1 MVVVDFA
8 YRVTS
13 YPVASVLVFS
23 AQRWIF
29 ALHKRLH
36 SIAEQQKHIPLAIK
50 CKESPLTE
58 TDAARNSF
66 MMMASYLELMYI
78 LGI

>member
-1 MVVVDFA
+1 MVDFA

-13 YPVASVLVFS
+13 YLVASVLVFS

-36 SIAEQQKHIPLAIK
+36 SIAEEQKNIPLAIK
-50 CKESPLTE
+50 CKESRLTE
-58 TDAARNSF
+58 SDAARNSF
-66 MMMASYLELMYI
+66 MMASYLELMYI